1 MQKNPVAI
9 NLAKIFMVVFAIELV
24 NSILNLPDGQLSFLG
39 NSNYKRLVINPA
51 QQIFLGVLK

>member
-1 MQKNPVAI
+1 MQKNPLAV

-24 NSILNLPDGQLSFLG
+24 NSVLNLPVGQLSFLG

-51 QQIFLGVLK
+51 QQIFLRVLK

>member
-1 MQKNPVAI
+1 MQKNPLAI

-24 NSILNLPDGQLSFLG
+24 NSILILPDGQLSFLG

-51 QQIFLGVLK
+51 QQIFLGMLK